1 MSINI
6 PAETPDESTNPI
18 SVEEFERLHPAMLGA
33 IRKAVREEPART
45 VIGTVGD
52 DRRSH
57 LSSLD
62 LRGIGIEV
70 GRQLS
75 ARDMTT
81 EVMGSILERINQ
93 AADRLS
99 TEIQELRSE
108 LIREHVETVGGGC
121 HGSIHRIESL
131 GEEGKPL
138 AQGSQIPV
146 SNVRTG
152 ISSELANAVSF
163 PVSDD
168 AAVPGAT
175 HESNR
180 NGTRGASNASA
191 ASSNGGVSL

>member
-81 EVMGSILERINQ
+81 EVMGSILEHINQ

-99 TEIQELRSE
+99 TELQELRSE

-121 HGSIHRIESL
+121 HGSIHRIESIAHILTTLLCAGLLILPL
-131 GEEGKPL
+131 GRKAL
-138 AQGSQIPV
+138 KR
-146 SNVRTG
+146 NT
-152 ISSELANAVSF
+152 SEKQSALTNA
-163 PVSDD
+163 
-168 AAVPGAT
+168 
-175 HESNR
+175 
-180 NGTRGASNASA
+180 
-191 ASSNGGVSL
+191 